1 MRRCGCLVEPM
12 HPITDSWR
20 VDDYDATQPNEEG
33 PVDQDKAPEPITDE
47 SVSQTVTILI
57 DPKSIW
63 KVIGAILITML
74 ALWTIGEAQH
84 LLILVAMSFFF
95 SLALQPAVL
104 RLTSKYGWRRGSAVG
119 VIYLV
124 GLGGVVLMLVFLI
137 PAVVELAQTIGSH
150 ASEWVTNVATWAE
163 DTFGIAV
170 SDSVTGGDWTN
181 EIDDKIIEWA
191 QGGGIGSILGLAGT
205 GLGLVFDI
213 ATIAMFTFYFT
224 ADAERLQRTVLALV
238 KPENQYRVGWTWDQ
252 AVIQTGG
259 YFYSRM
265 LLMFINGFGFFVT
278 MVFVGVPVA
287 LSIPLALIAGFI
299 AAFIPA
305 IGTYLGSAI
314 PIAVT
319 LGISGLI
326 PALVVLAYALV
337 YQQIENYWLSPKI
350 SSKTMTLN
358 GAVAFGGALAGGAI
372 AGPLGAF
379 VALPVAALITALIS
393 NFVTHYEVTYTFP
406 SGDSEDVEA
415 TVDNTEG

>member
-1 MRRCGCLVEPM
+1 MIHV
-12 HPITDSWR
+12 
-20 VDDYDATQPNEEG
+20 
-33 PVDQDKAPEPITDE
+33 
-47 SVSQTVTILI
+47 
-57 DPKSIW
+57 DPKSVW
-63 KVIGAILITML
+63 KIIGAILVTML
-74 ALWTIGEAQH
+74 ALWVIEAASH
-84 LLILVAMSFFF
+84 LLVMLALSFFF

-104 RLTSKYGWRRGSAVG
+104 RLTSRYGWRRGSAVG
-119 VIYLV
+119 VIYLAGFAAV
-124 GLGGVVLMLVFLI
+124 GLMLFVLI
-137 PAVVELAQTIGSH
+137 PAMVDLAQAIGSH
-150 ASEWVTNVATWAE
+150 ASEWVTNIATWAE
-163 DTFGIAV
+163 DTFGIVV
-170 SDSVTGGDWTN
+170 SDSVTGGEWME
-181 EIDDKIIEWA
+181 EIDDKVIEWA
-191 QGGGIGSILGLAGT
+191 QDGGIGSILGIAGSS
-205 GLGLVFDI
+205 LSFVFDM

-224 ADAERLQRTVLALV
+224 ADAQRLQRTVLSLV

-265 LLMFINGFGFFVT
+265 LLMLINGFGFFLT
-278 MVFVGVPVA
+278 MVVVGVPVA
-287 LSIPLALIAGFI
+287 LSVPLALIAGFI

-326 PALVVLAYALV
+326 PALIVLAYALI

-358 GAVAFGGALAGGAI
+358 GAVAFGAALAGGAI

-393 NFVTHYEVTYTFP
+393 NFVTHYNVEYNFSYNDP
-406 SGDSEDVEA
+406 EDVEA
-415 TVDNTEG
+415 AARSAIENPDQD

>member
-1 MRRCGCLVEPM
+1 MSSCPCKECGLE
-12 HPITDSWR
+12 H
-20 VDDYDATQPNEEG
+20 
-33 PVDQDKAPEPITDE
+33 DKAPERLNEE
-47 SVSQTVTILI
+47 STSQTVTIRI
-57 DPKSIW
+57 EPKSIW
-63 KVIGAILITML
+63 RIIGALLITML

-104 RLTSKYGWRRGSAVG
+104 RLTSKYGWKRGSAVG
-119 VIYLV
+119 VIYLI
-124 GLGGVVLMLVFLI
+124 GVVSVVVMLVFLI
-137 PAVVELAQTIGSH
+137 PAVVQLAQTIGSH
-150 ASEWVTNVATWAE
+150 ASEWVTSIATWAE
-163 DTFGIAV
+163 DTFGMTI
-170 SDSVTGGDWTN
+170 SDSVTGGDWTE
-181 EIDDKIIEWA
+181 EIDDRIIEWA

-205 GLGLVFDI
+205 GLGLIFDV

-224 ADAERLQRTVLALV
+224 ADAQRLQRTVLALV

-259 YFYSRM
+259 YFYSRT
-265 LLMFINGFGFFVT
+265 LLMFINGFGFFIT

-287 LSIPLALIAGFI
+287 LSIPLAVIAGFI

-314 PIAVT
+314 PLAVT
-319 LGISGLI
+319 LGLQGLV
-326 PALVVLAYALV
+326 PAAIVLAYALI

-393 NFVTHYEVTYTFP
+393 NFVTHYEVTYDFSYDNAQDVAAAEEGTT
-406 SGDSEDVEA
+406 GSED
-415 TVDNTEG
+415 D

>member
-1 MRRCGCLVEPM
+1 MIHV
-12 HPITDSWR
+12 
-20 VDDYDATQPNEEG
+20 
-33 PVDQDKAPEPITDE
+33 
-47 SVSQTVTILI
+47 
-57 DPKSIW
+57 DPKSVW
-63 KVIGAILITML
+63 KIIGAILVTML
-74 ALWTIGEAQH
+74 ALWVIDAASH
-84 LLILVAMSFFF
+84 LLVMLALSFFF

-104 RLTSKYGWRRGSAVG
+104 RLTSRYGWRRGSAVG
-119 VIYLV
+119 VIYLAGFAAV
-124 GLGGVVLMLVFLI
+124 GLMLFVLI
-137 PAVVELAQTIGSH
+137 PAMVDLAQAIGSH
-150 ASEWVTNVATWAE
+150 ASEWVTNIATWAE
-163 DTFGIAV
+163 DTFGIVV
-170 SDSVTGGDWTN
+170 SDSVTGGEWME
-181 EIDDKIIEWA
+181 EIDDKVIEWA
-191 QGGGIGSILGLAGT
+191 QDGGIGSILGIAGSS
-205 GLGLVFDI
+205 LSFVFDM

-224 ADAERLQRTVLALV
+224 ADAQRLQRTVLSLV

-265 LLMFINGFGFFVT
+265 LLMLINGFGFFLT
-278 MVFVGVPVA
+278 MVVVGVPVA
-287 LSIPLALIAGFI
+287 LSVPLALIAGFI

-326 PALVVLAYALV
+326 PALIVLAYALI

-358 GAVAFGGALAGGAI
+358 GAVAFGAALAGGAI

-393 NFVTHYEVTYTFP
+393 NFVTHYNVEYNFSYNDP
-406 SGDSEDVEA
+406 EDVEA
-415 TVDNTEG
+415 AARSAIENPDQD

>member
-1 MRRCGCLVEPM
+1 M
-12 HPITDSWR
+12 
-20 VDDYDATQPNEEG
+20 DDQRQPTVNKRDATND
-33 PVDQDKAPEPITDE
+33 VMIH
-47 SVSQTVTILI
+47 V
-57 DPKSIW
+57 DPKSVW
-63 KVIGAILITML
+63 KIIGAILVTML
-74 ALWTIGEAQH
+74 ALWVIDAASH
-84 LLILVAMSFFF
+84 LLVMLALSFFF

-104 RLTSKYGWRRGSAVG
+104 RLTSRYGWRRGSAVG
-119 VIYLV
+119 VIYLAGFAAV
-124 GLGGVVLMLVFLI
+124 GLMLFVLI
-137 PAVVELAQTIGSH
+137 PAMVDLAQAIGSH
-150 ASEWVTNVATWAE
+150 ASEWVTNIATWAE
-163 DTFGIAV
+163 DTFGIVV
-170 SDSVTGGDWTN
+170 SDSVTGGEWME
-181 EIDDKIIEWA
+181 EIDDKVIEWA
-191 QGGGIGSILGLAGT
+191 QDGGIGSILGIAGSS
-205 GLGLVFDI
+205 LSFVFDM

-224 ADAERLQRTVLALV
+224 ADAQRLQRTVLSLV

-265 LLMFINGFGFFVT
+265 LLMLINGFGFFLT
-278 MVFVGVPVA
+278 MVVVGVPVA
-287 LSIPLALIAGFI
+287 LSVPLALIAGFI

-326 PALVVLAYALV
+326 PALIVLAYALI

-358 GAVAFGGALAGGAI
+358 GAVAFGAALAGGAI

-393 NFVTHYEVTYTFP
+393 NFVTHYNVEYNFSYNDP
-406 SGDSEDVEA
+406 EDVEA
-415 TVDNTEG
+415 AARSAIENPDQD

>member
-1 MRRCGCLVEPM
+1 
-12 HPITDSWR
+12 
-20 VDDYDATQPNEEG
+20 VDDQRQPTVNKRDATND
-33 PVDQDKAPEPITDE
+33 VMIH
-47 SVSQTVTILI
+47 V
-57 DPKSIW
+57 DPKSVW
-63 KVIGAILITML
+63 KIIGAILVTML
-74 ALWTIGEAQH
+74 ALWVIEAASH
-84 LLILVAMSFFF
+84 LLVMLALSFFF

-104 RLTSKYGWRRGSAVG
+104 RLTSRYGWRRGSAVG
-119 VIYLV
+119 VIYLAGFAAV
-124 GLGGVVLMLVFLI
+124 GLMLFVLI
-137 PAVVELAQTIGSH
+137 PAMVDLAQAIGSH
-150 ASEWVTNVATWAE
+150 ASEWVTNIATWAE
-163 DTFGIAV
+163 DTFGIVV
-170 SDSVTGGDWTN
+170 SDSVTGGEWME
-181 EIDDKIIEWA
+181 EIDDKVIEWA
-191 QGGGIGSILGLAGT
+191 QDGGIGSILGIAGSS
-205 GLGLVFDI
+205 LSFVFDM

-224 ADAERLQRTVLALV
+224 ADAQRLQRTVLSLV

-265 LLMFINGFGFFVT
+265 LLMLINGFGFFLT
-278 MVFVGVPVA
+278 MVVVGVPVA
-287 LSIPLALIAGFI
+287 LSVPLALIAGFI

-326 PALVVLAYALV
+326 PALIVLAYALI

-358 GAVAFGGALAGGAI
+358 GAVAFGAALAGGAI

-393 NFVTHYEVTYTFP
+393 NFVTHYNVEYNFSYNDP
-406 SGDSEDVEA
+406 EDVEA
-415 TVDNTEG
+415 AARSAIENPDQD

>member
-1 MRRCGCLVEPM
+1 M
-12 HPITDSWR
+12 WR
-20 VDDYDATQPNEEG
+20 
-33 PVDQDKAPEPITDE
+33 I
-47 SVSQTVTILI
+47 
-57 DPKSIW
+57 
-63 KVIGAILITML
+63 IGALLITSL

-84 LLILVAMSFFF
+84 LLVLVAMSFFF

-124 GLGGVVLMLVFLI
+124 GVVFVVVMLVFLI
-137 PAVVELAQTIGSH
+137 PAVVQLAQTIGAN

-163 DTFGIAV
+163 DTFGMTV
-170 SDSVTGGDWTN
+170 SDSVTGGDWTE

-205 GLGLVFDI
+205 GLGLIFDV

-224 ADAERLQRTVLALV
+224 ADAQRLQRTVLALV

-265 LLMFINGFGFFVT
+265 LLMVINGFGFFIT
-278 MVFVGVPVA
+278 MVFVGVPVV

-337 YQQIENYWLSPKI
+337 YQQVENYWLSPKI

-379 VALPVAALITALIS
+379 VALPVAALITSLIS
-393 NFVTHYEVTYTFP
+393 NFVTHYEVTYDF
-406 SGDSEDVEA
+406 SYDSAEDVAAAQESA
-415 TVDNTEG
+415 TGAEKA

>member
-1 MRRCGCLVEPM
+1 LE
-12 HPITDSWR
+12 H
-20 VDDYDATQPNEEG
+20 
-33 PVDQDKAPEPITDE
+33 DKAPERLNEE
-47 SVSQTVTILI
+47 STSQTVTIRI
-57 DPKSIW
+57 EPKSIW
-63 KVIGAILITML
+63 RIIGALLITML

-104 RLTSKYGWRRGSAVG
+104 RLTSKYGWKRGSAVG
-119 VIYLV
+119 VIYLI
-124 GLGGVVLMLVFLI
+124 GVVSVVVMLVFLI
-137 PAVVELAQTIGSH
+137 PAVVQLAQTIGSH
-150 ASEWVTNVATWAE
+150 ASEWVTSIATWAE
-163 DTFGIAV
+163 DTFGMTI
-170 SDSVTGGDWTN
+170 SDSVTGGDWTE
-181 EIDDKIIEWA
+181 EIDDRIIEWA

-205 GLGLVFDI
+205 GLGLIFDV

-224 ADAERLQRTVLALV
+224 ADAQRLQRTVLALV

-265 LLMFINGFGFFVT
+265 LLMFINGFGFFIT

-287 LSIPLALIAGFI
+287 LSIPLAVIAGFI

-319 LGISGLI
+319 LGLQGLV
-326 PALVVLAYALV
+326 PAAIVLAYALI

-393 NFVTHYEVTYTFP
+393 NFVTHYEVTYDFSYDNAQDVAAAEEGTT
-406 SGDSEDVEA
+406 GSED
-415 TVDNTEG
+415 D